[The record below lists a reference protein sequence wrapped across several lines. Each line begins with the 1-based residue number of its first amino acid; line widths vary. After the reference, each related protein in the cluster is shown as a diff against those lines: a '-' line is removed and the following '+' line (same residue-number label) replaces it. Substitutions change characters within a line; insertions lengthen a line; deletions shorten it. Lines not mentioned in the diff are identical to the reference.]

1 MYRLKPGKFYCLTDN
16 GAIVAFQSPTQ
27 RQRYVNEIIRVN
39 AIRGFEGGRRISPE
53 LAALRGAVQVPE
65 VERTAA
71 YDRIL
76 RETRRMAA
84 LLTRSSVQL
93 GRRLA

>member
-84 LLTRSSVQL
+84 LLTRSSVQI

>member
-1 MYRLKPGKFYCLTDN
+1 MYRVKPGNFYCLTDN
-16 GAIVAFQSPTQ
+16 GAIVAFESPAQ